1 MLNLVFKRLLA
12 AVPVVLIVATVVF
25 GLLRMA
31 PGDPARVI
39 AGDMASE
46 ETIAQI
52 RANLGLDQPLLTQ
65 YALAMGAL
73 ARGDLGTS
81 IVSKQPVSTLIAAR
95 LGPTGALATSALTLT
110 VLLAI
115 PLGVLS
121 AWWHRRAF
129 DRATMALTVLCFSVP
144 AFVVGYVLILVFSVT
159 LNWFP
164 VQGYAPLAD
173 GLGGFLHRLALP
185 SLTLA
190 TVFVALITRITR
202 ASMLDVLGEDFVRT
216 ARAKGAPERTVL
228 FRHAL
233 RNAAAPIVTVVGVAI
248 TTLISGVVVTE
259 TIFNIPGVGSLIV
272 DAVLARDY
280 PVVQGTILFFSF
292 IYVFVNLAIDLVYVL
307 LDPRIRY

>member
-25 GLLRMA
+25 LLLRMA

-46 ETIAQI
+46 DTIAQI
-52 RANLGLDQPLLTQ
+52 RTNLGLDRPLPTQ

-81 IVSKQPVSTLIAAR
+81 IVSKQPVSALIGAR
-95 LGPTGALATSALTLT
+95 IGPTAALALTSLLLT

-115 PLGVLS
+115 PLGVLA
-121 AWWHRRAF
+121 AWWHRRWF
-129 DRATMALTVLCFSVP
+129 DRATMALTVLAFSVP
-144 AFVVGYVLILVFSVT
+144 AFVVGYVLILLFSVT

-173 GLGGFLHRLALP
+173 GVGAFLYRLVLP

-216 ARAKGAPERTVL
+216 ARAKGAPERYVL

-233 RNAAAPIVTVVGVAI
+233 RNAAAPIVTVVGVAV

-292 IYVFVNLAIDLVYVL
+292 IYVFVNLAIDLIYVL

>member
-1 MLNLVFKRLLA
+1 MLSLVLKRLVA
-12 AVPVVLIVATVVF
+12 AIPVVLIVATVVF
-25 GLLRMA
+25 LLLRMA

-52 RANLGLDQPLLTQ
+52 RTNLGLDRPLPTQ
-65 YALAMGAL
+65 YAMAMSAL
-73 ARGDLGTS
+73 AKGDLGTS
-81 IVSKQPVSTLIAAR
+81 IVSRQPVSALIGSR
-95 LGPTGALATSALTLT
+95 IGPTAALAVSSLLLT

-129 DRATMALTVLCFSVP
+129 DRATMALTVLAFSVP
-144 AFVVGYVLILVFSVT
+144 AFVVGYVLVLVFSVT

-173 GLGGFLHRLALP
+173 GVGGFVYRLVLP

-248 TTLISGVVVTE
+248 TTLVSGVVVTE